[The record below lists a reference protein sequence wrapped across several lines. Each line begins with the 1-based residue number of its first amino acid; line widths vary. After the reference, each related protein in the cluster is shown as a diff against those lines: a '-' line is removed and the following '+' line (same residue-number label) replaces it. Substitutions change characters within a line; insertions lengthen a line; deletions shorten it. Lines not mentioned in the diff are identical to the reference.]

1 MIDLYFWPTPNGR
14 KISIMLEE
22 CALPYQVVPV
32 DIGRGDQF
40 SPEFLAISPNN
51 RMPAIVDHEQDIS
64 VFESGA
70 ILMYLAEK
78 TGLLMPSELKPR
90 YEVIQWLI
98 WQVAGLGPMA
108 GQLSHF
114 VNYTLEPVPYALER
128 YRNEYDR
135 LLGVMDSRLDDRD
148 FLAGDYSIA
157 DIASFTWVMAY
168 KRFGVDLDKFPNLR
182 VWFDTL
188 KARPAV
194 RRGIDLGSDWKRPEL
209 SDEAARKVLF
219 GQTAD
224 TIRSARSKSMNK
236 GKDK

>member
-22 CALPYQVVPV
+22 CGLPYHVVPV

-51 RMPAIVDHEQDIS
+51 RMPAIVDREPNIS

-78 TGLLMPSELKPR
+78 TGSLLSSALKPR
-90 YEVIQWLI
+90 YEVIQWLV

-135 LLGVMDSRLDDRD
+135 LLCVMDTRLEDRD

-157 DIASFTWVMAY
+157 DIASFPWVMSY
-168 KRFGVDLDKFPNLR
+168 KPFGVDLDKFPNLR
-182 VWFDTL
+182 RWFNTL

-194 RRGIDLGSDWKRPEL
+194 RRGIDVGSDWKRSEPG
-209 SDEAARKVLF
+209 DETARRILF
-219 GQTAD
+219 GQTSD
-224 TIRSARSKSMNK
+224 SLRSARSKSMNK
-236 GKDK
+236 GKDR